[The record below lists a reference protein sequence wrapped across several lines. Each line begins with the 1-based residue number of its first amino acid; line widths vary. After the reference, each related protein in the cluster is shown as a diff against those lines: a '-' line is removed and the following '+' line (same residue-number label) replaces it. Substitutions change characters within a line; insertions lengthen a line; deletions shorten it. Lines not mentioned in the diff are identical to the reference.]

1 MWALFKLNGEVT
13 MNSAHI
19 AKTSMWYELF
29 LCIFFSFTLLKKNS
43 NLSSI
48 YDPTYI

>member
-1 MWALFKLNGEVT
+1 

-29 LCIFFSFTLLKKNS
+29 LCIFFSFTLLKKKNS